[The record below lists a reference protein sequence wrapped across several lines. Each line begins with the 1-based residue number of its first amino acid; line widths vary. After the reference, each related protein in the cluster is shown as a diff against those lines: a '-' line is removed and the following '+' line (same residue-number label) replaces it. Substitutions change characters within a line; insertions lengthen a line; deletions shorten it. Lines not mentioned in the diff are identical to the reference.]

1 MFTKTIQL
9 IEFCVT
15 IFISAGNKLIKE
27 TMKTAQTS
35 LTNFAANYVSA
46 QDEAATD
53 MIESIMTFGKV
64 SESDAT
70 KVFNFYIKKKW
81 LKFDHTMRRYNVKS
95 GNILDKSFIADVLEV
110 A

>member
-9 IEFCVT
+9 MEFCVT

-46 QDEAATD
+46 QD

>member
-9 IEFCVT
+9 MEFCVT

-46 QDEAATD
+46 QD
-53 MIESIMTFGKV
+53 
-64 SESDAT
+64 
-70 KVFNFYIKKKW
+70 
-81 LKFDHTMRRYNVKS
+81 
-95 GNILDKSFIADVLEV
+95 
-110 A
+110 